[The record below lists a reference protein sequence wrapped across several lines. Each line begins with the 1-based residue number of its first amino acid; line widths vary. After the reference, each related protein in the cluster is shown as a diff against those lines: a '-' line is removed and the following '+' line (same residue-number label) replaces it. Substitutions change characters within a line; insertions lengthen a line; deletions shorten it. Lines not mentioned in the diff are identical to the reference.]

1 MEKVKGKVQL
11 TVYVPKELSEELE
24 EVIAAYRLRRKEK
37 LTKSE
42 VAARALRKELGHLKR
57 QLNR

>member
-11 TVYVPKELSEELE
+11 TVYVPKELAEEFE
-24 EVIAAYRLRRKEK
+24 EVIAAYRLERKEK

-42 VAARALRKELGHLKR
+42 VVTQALRRELRRLKR